1 MKKIILTLVGVMTYT
16 ATTWAQEVK
25 FGSKAGV
32 NFAKISGEFYDAE
45 YPEDNLRMNKGI
57 TAFHIG
63 MFAEI
68 KLTEKF
74 ALQPELLY
82 SVQGGRYEISQQG
95 TDVIM
100 GLPLEYNISGKLNW
114 NLHYI
119 NVPIM
124 AKYYARP
131 NIAFEAGPYIGFN
144 LKSEWKSE
152 YNSTFT
158 FQDETTNESGKET
171 EDIKRGTNS
180 IDFGL
185 GIGASY
191 FLDNG
196 FFVGA
201 RYNFGLS
208 NIGKDF
214 TDVQVDE
221 DGETTTTQLKAD
233 NIKNGVIQI
242 SVGYKF

>member
-82 SVQGGRYEISQQG
+82 SIQGGRYEISQQG

-100 GLPLEYNISGKLNW
+100 GIPLEYNISGKLNW

-119 NVPIM
+119 NIPIM

-131 NIAFEAGPYIGFN
+131 NIAFEAGPYVGFN

-158 FQDETTNESGKET
+158 FQGETTNESGKET

-191 FLDNG
+191 FLGNG